1 MSSSTHGG
9 FFSSLGKAD
18 LGIVISTSLPR
29 VRMEGD
35 ELTYLVAVTNH
46 GPATATGIQV
56 HDVWSKP
63 STTFDSSRSSS
74 ACASSGV
81 QTADCRVQRLNPG
94 DSTELQITLR
104 VLSLSHDPLVD
115 VATVAGRQI
124 DPNLLNNLALTLT
137 PIAP

>member
-1 MSSSTHGG
+1 MRMRDPCLRAERRSARLGSGSTNWQASSGFADGISSSGTRPPGTRTTMSSSTHGG

-56 HDVWSKP
+56 HDVW
-63 STTFDSSRSSS
+63 
-74 ACASSGV
+74 
-81 QTADCRVQRLNPG
+81 
-94 DSTELQITLR
+94 
-104 VLSLSHDPLVD
+104 
-115 VATVAGRQI
+115 
-124 DPNLLNNLALTLT
+124 
-137 PIAP
+137 